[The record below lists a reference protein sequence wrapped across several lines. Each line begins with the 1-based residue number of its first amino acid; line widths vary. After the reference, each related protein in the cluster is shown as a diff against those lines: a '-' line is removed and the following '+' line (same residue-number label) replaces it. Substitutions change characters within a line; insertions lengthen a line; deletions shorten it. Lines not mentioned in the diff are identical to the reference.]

1 MTHQWFEQ
9 YMNDLSSRGLENYLA
24 DFELIHDYWHGTN
37 RFLGFLSFHRTV
49 IATLEIAMND
59 AGMNLPGPWTT
70 QVPAYDTS
78 IDAITVAEDFSLAI
92 EMWHNRV
99 HNNTDYSELMNPRT
113 NIYTYRFWGLH
124 MLIDKKFTEWLNTN
138 NINFEDVDH
147 NRV

>member
-1 MTHQWFEQ
+1 
-9 YMNDLSSRGLENYLA
+9 MNNLSGTGLENYLS
-24 DFELIHDYWHGTN
+24 DFELIHDYWHRTN

-49 IATLEIAMND
+49 IATLKIAMND

-70 QVPAYDTS
+70 QIPAYDTS
-78 IDAITVAEDFSLAI
+78 IDSITSAEDFSLAI

-99 HNNTDYSELMNPRT
+99 HNNSDYAELMDPRT

-124 MLIDKKFTEWLNTN
+124 MLIDKKFTEWLSNNNTQ
-138 NINFEDVDH
+138 FEDVDH

>member
-9 YMNDLSSRGLENYLA
+9 YMNDLSGRGLEDYLSE
-24 DFELIHDYWHGTN
+24 FELIHDYWHSTN

-49 IATLEIAMND
+49 IETLKIAMND

-70 QVPAYDTS
+70 SNPAYDAS
-78 IDAITVAEDFSLAI
+78 IDNITDGEDFSLAV

-99 HNNTDYSELMNPRT
+99 HNNSAYSEIMNPRT

-124 MLIDKKFTEWLNTN
+124 MFIDKKFTDWLSKN
-138 NINFEDVDH
+138 NLKFEDVDH
-147 NRV
+147 YKV